1 MDPNADDD
9 VFDLADD
16 SYLQDDDMLPRH
28 WDLLVRDWNLFD
40 RDDDD
45 FLQTDDVFPQNDKGL
60 TIAQHAQQCIEAFK
74 TCTVAPQ
81 TKYHPFLWNADR
93 ALFNAWVHDV
103 KFLGPPDVS
112 LDDWLRD
119 GPTSEGEQIHKL
131 LNVIE
136 GTVMLLARSGRSA
149 KTPTIVQRRTS
160 ESGQEDA
167 AKTLMHSSETDGE
180 GDEDQRHVDTTIPK
194 LSKAVM
200 RLRALSNK
208 LRQSWMRDMENA
220 DVYIW
225 ECRAPSHPLRIFH
238 REDELKEHFRT
249 YHEIPEAH
257 VQNLSDAAR
266 RPNPQNN
273 TDHDEAMPDIT
284 LQSPTV
290 ATLHARFRLLGLK
303 PEV

>member
-1 MDPNADDD
+1 MDTNADDD
-9 VFDLADD
+9 VFVLDDD
-16 SYLQDDDMLPRH
+16 SYRRDDDSYHRDDGVFILYDLYLQDDDMLPRD
-28 WDLLVRDWNLFD
+28 WDLLVRHWNLFVRHLNLSV

-45 FLQTDDVFPQNDKGL
+45 FLQNDKGL
-60 TIAQHAQQCIEAFK
+60 TIAQHAQQCIEAFE

-81 TKYHPFLWNADR
+81 TKYHPFLWNAVR

-112 LDDWLRD
+112 LDEWLRD

-136 GTVMLLARSGRSA
+136 GTVMLLAGSGKSV

-167 AKTLMHSSETDGE
+167 TKTLMHSSETDGE
-180 GDEDQRHVDTTIPK
+180 GDEDQRHVDTTILK

-200 RLRALSNK
+200 RLRSLSDK

-220 DVYIW
+220 DVYI
-225 ECRAPSHPLRIFH
+225 
-238 REDELKEHFRT
+238 
-249 YHEIPEAH
+249 
-257 VQNLSDAAR
+257 
-266 RPNPQNN
+266 
-273 TDHDEAMPDIT
+273 
-284 LQSPTV
+284 
-290 ATLHARFRLLGLK
+290 
-303 PEV
+303 